1 MSKKTLLGIGVS
13 LVSLLSLSSCDTEM
27 IKDRISFTVN
37 NMLPNLWLTLIQL
50 ALFVAVAIAFVLL
63 AYKPLKKKLNERANY
78 VEKNIKDSEA
88 KVNEA
93 QNKIN
98 EANAYLLA
106 QQKKAG
112 EIIQSAQKT
121 AETKANDLERE
132 LALSIEKQK
141 QTAHK
146 DIENER
152 NKMLKEAKRE
162 IISTAISTS
171 KEILGR
177 NVTIDDNSEY
187 VNKFIEELNKESD
200 KNE

>member
-1 MSKKTLLGIGVS
+1 MSKKILLGIGVS

-98 EANAYLLA
+98 EANAYLLV

-152 NKMLKEAKRE
+152 NKMLKEAKSE

-171 KEILGR
+171 KEILAR
-177 NVTIDDNSEY
+177 NVTIDDNSED

>member
-88 KVNEA
+88 KVDEA

-152 NKMLKEAKRE
+152 NKMLKEAKSE

>member
-13 LVSLLSLSSCDTEM
+13 LVSLLSLSSCDTKM

-88 KVNEA
+88 KVDEA

-152 NKMLKEAKRE
+152 NKMLKEAKSE

>member
-1 MSKKTLLGIGVS
+1 MSKKILLGIGVS

-152 NKMLKEAKRE
+152 NKMLKEAKSE

>member
-152 NKMLKEAKRE
+152 NKMLKEAKSE

>member
-1 MSKKTLLGIGVS
+1 MSKKILLGIGVS

-98 EANAYLLA
+98 EANAYLLV

-152 NKMLKEAKRE
+152 NKMLKEAKSE

>member
-1 MSKKTLLGIGVS
+1 MSKKILLGIGVS

-50 ALFVAVAIAFVLL
+50 ALFVAVVIAFVLL

-152 NKMLKEAKRE
+152 NKMLKEAKSE

>member
-98 EANAYLLA
+98 EANAYLLV

-152 NKMLKEAKRE
+152 NKMLKEAKSE